1 MPIARNRRSEPD
13 PAKIAAFG
21 AAAESRV
28 EVPTSTP
35 PATPAAAPQ
44 RATDATPARRRG
56 EDTAEPPKSSIVR
69 WTGSTGDEELRDRLL
84 AYGRRE
90 RYTMQELM
98 IRALRIGLDEIEK
111 P

>member
-1 MPIARNRRSEPD
+1 MPIARNRRTEPD

-28 EVPTSTP
+28 EAPSAP
-35 PATPAAAPQ
+35 PATPAGPQ
-44 RATDATPARRRG
+44 RATDATPTRRRADG
-56 EDTAEPPKSSIVR
+56 ASEPPKSSIVR

>member
-13 PAKIAAFG
+13 PAKVAAFG

-28 EVPTSTP
+28 EVPTPP
-35 PATPAAAPQ
+35 PAAPAAAPQ
-44 RATDATPARRRG
+44 RTTDTTPTRRRG
-56 EDTAEPPKSSIVR
+56 EAAGEAPKSSIVR

>member
-28 EVPTSTP
+28 EAPTP
-35 PATPAAAPQ
+35 PPAAPPAAPQ
-44 RATDATPARRRG
+44 RTTDTTPTRRRG

-84 AYGRRE
+84 AYGKRE

-98 IRALRIGLDEIEK
+98 IRALRIGLDEIDK
-111 P
+111 S